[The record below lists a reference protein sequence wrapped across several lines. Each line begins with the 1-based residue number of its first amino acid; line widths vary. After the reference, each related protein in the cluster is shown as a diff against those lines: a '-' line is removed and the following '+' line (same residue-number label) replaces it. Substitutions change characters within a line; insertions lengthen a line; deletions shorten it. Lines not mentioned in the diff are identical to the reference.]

1 MRSPDIDLPPT
12 QKHLAPLNRRSAI
25 FGMVASIAC
34 ALTKASS
41 GESPQPIDAER
52 DPLERFGL
60 DPEFRALLERAG
72 CSEQWRQTC
81 AKLEAVRVPSG
92 ERFENRVDTH
102 VSRATPAM
110 IKNVR
115 TRLQQAGNEVSDDV
129 DFSFGYRDEIP
140 HIYASITQDH
150 GKIDVLLRLVQD
162 RTEHVNVNGK
172 NEIVGQENFG
182 MQHQST
188 SFGVELLD
196 RQGKRLSVTTAHP
209 NGIAT
214 FNVSR
219 FPNAHPFSIRF
230 CPASDI
236 RPAQVK
242 VPPSDAGF
250 SYVDEKNI

>member
-1 MRSPDIDLPPT
+1 VFGATSLRGRSHPAATSLPSID
-12 QKHLAPLNRRSAI
+12 PLNRASVVSLRIHS
-25 FGMVASIAC
+25 VAQ
-34 ALTKASS
+34 AL
-41 GESPQPIDAER
+41 GE
-52 DPLERFGL
+52 GL
-60 DPEFRALLERAG
+60 NTYCRE
-72 CSEQWRQTC
+72 
-81 AKLEAVRVPSG
+81 
-92 ERFENRVDTH
+92 
-102 VSRATPAM
+102 
-110 IKNVR
+110 
-115 TRLQQAGNEVSDDV
+115 QAGNEVSDDV

-214 FNVSR
+214 FTVSR